1 VTARPLPPRRLP
13 LRPLPLRDAYLARLG
28 LDAEP
33 PSVDALYRLHRAHV
47 ERVPYETLWIH
58 LGDTW
63 DVTPAESVTR
73 IATRN
78 RGGYCFHLNGA
89 FSELLGTLGYAV
101 HRHVG
106 GVHGPDGPD
115 PGAMSNHLVLTVSDL
130 PSDGNPGGQWYV
142 DAGLGDA
149 LHEPLPML
157 AGTYEQGPF
166 RLALDETPGGVGDWH
181 LTHDPLGMFP
191 GMSWRSAPATMDAF
205 AERNRWLSTAP
216 ESGFVKVLS
225 AQRRD
230 ATGVDALSGL
240 WLRRVGADAYD
251 SIVESRDDLVDV
263 LRDRFGLDLEA
274 MTRGS
279 TEIDAL
285 WARAHRAHVAWEE
298 AGRP

>member
-1 VTARPLPPRRLP
+1 VTARR
-13 LRPLPLRDAYLARLG
+13 LPLRDAYLARLG

-58 LGDTW
+58 LGDQW
-63 DVTPAESVTR
+63 DVTTSESVTR

-106 GVHGPDGPD
+106 GVHGPEGPD
-115 PGAMSNHLVLTVSDL
+115 PGVMSNHLVLTVSDL
-130 PSDGNPGGQWYV
+130 PSNENPGGQWYV

-149 LHEPLPML
+149 LHEPLPLL

-181 LTHDPLGMFP
+181 LTHDPLGSFP

-205 AERNRWLSTAP
+205 AERNQWLSSAP

-251 SIVESRDDLVDV
+251 TVVESRDELVDV

-274 MTRGS
+274 MTYGP
-279 TEIDAL
+279 TEIDAF

-298 AGRP
+298 AARP